1 VSTTRKESPN
11 RISVESESRFLLVA
25 ACGVYFFSAILGCG
39 AYKRIAP
46 VSPTFLEGVDT
57 ASTVENLPFDHAWVQ
72 PNFDARKY
80 SKLFIKPVRTDLV
93 SDESRTHSFSAFL
106 ATKEGYDEAVGQ
118 IAEYFRAEII
128 GAIGEYP
135 GNRITIVDK
144 PGPGVITA
152 EIALTEVEF
161 SHPVARA
168 ASLAAPIPGTG
179 AAISAVTDTHAAFAL
194 RVTDPSGKLV
204 ATVADRKYP
213 PTRIID
219 LNKLTVSS
227 SAREVCALWADTM
240 AEAFNKGRFAP
251 TSAKGRFSL
260 WFW

>member
-1 VSTTRKESPN
+1 MRKKSLN
-11 RISVESESRFLLVA
+11 MNSVESALCVVLVA
-25 ACGVYFFSAILGCG
+25 ACGVFLSSAIIGCG

-57 ASTVENLPFDHAWVQ
+57 TSTVENLPFDHAWVK
-72 PNFDARKY
+72 PNFDSRKY
-80 SKLFIKPVRTDLV
+80 TRLLIKPIRTDLV
-93 SDESRTHSFSAFL
+93 SDESRTHSLSAFL
-106 ATKEGYDEAVGQ
+106 ATEEAYDEAVGQ
-118 IAEYFRAEII
+118 IAEYFHTELID
-128 GAIGEYP
+128 AIGEYP

-144 PGPGVITA
+144 PGPDVITA

-194 RVTDPSGKLV
+194 RITDPSGKLV

>member
-1 VSTTRKESPN
+1 MRKEPPS
-11 RISVESESRFLLVA
+11 ISSVQLDLRFLLLT
-25 ACGVYFFSAILGCG
+25 ACGVFLSSAIIGCG

-57 ASTVENLPFDHAWVQ
+57 TSTVENLPFDHAWVQ
-72 PNFDARKY
+72 ANFDSRKY
-80 SKLFIKPVRTDLV
+80 TRLFIKPIRTDLV
-93 SDESRTHSFSAFL
+93 SDQSRTHSLSTFL
-106 ATKEGYDEAVGQ
+106 ATKEGYEEAVGQ
-118 IAEYFRAEII
+118 IAEYFRAELID
-128 GAIGEYP
+128 AIGEYP
-135 GNRITIVDK
+135 GNRIAIVDK
-144 PGPGVITA
+144 PGPEVITA

-179 AAISAVTDTHAAFAL
+179 AAISAITDTHAAFAL
-194 RVTDPSGKLV
+194 RITDPSGRLV

-219 LNKLTVSS
+219 LNKLTISS

-251 TSAKGRFSL
+251 TSTKGRFSL